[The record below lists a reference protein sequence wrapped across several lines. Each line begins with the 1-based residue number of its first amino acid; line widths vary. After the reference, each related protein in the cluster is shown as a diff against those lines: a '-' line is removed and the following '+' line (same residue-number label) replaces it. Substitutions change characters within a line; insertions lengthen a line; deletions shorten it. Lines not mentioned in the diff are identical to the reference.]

1 MCYVRP
7 PSNVLFRPQ
16 PQPSKFEITCIK
28 MERNTYTVGRK
39 LKSLRPCWKI
49 FDVLGVNPIPK
60 FKMSTF
66 LNFNYYLT
74 SWAFEVS
81 KSAQCTH
88 SQVIASQA
96 CLFYFK
102 SRVLRSKTSWNKS
115 HTLKEKQ
122 NKLKQELYFKR
133 EAKQAETRLL
143 ISDCVWYLIHGT
155 TCYFWKLFSPT
166 ALQRNIARYQITL
179 VAAQGSGLS
188 QTTDQS
194 VILRLLFQDCL

>member
-7 PSNVLFRPQ
+7 LSNVLFRPQ
-16 PQPSKFEITCIK
+16 PQPSKFEITCIT

-49 FDVLGVNPIPK
+49 FDVLGVNPTPK

-102 SRVLRSKTSWNKS
+102 SRVLRSKTSWNK
-115 HTLKEKQ
+115 TPNIWLC
-122 NKLKQELYFKR
+122 
-133 EAKQAETRLL
+133 L
-143 ISDCVWYLIHGT
+143 IFDTW
-155 TCYFWKLFSPT
+155 
-166 ALQRNIARYQITL
+166 
-179 VAAQGSGLS
+179 
-188 QTTDQS
+188 DD
-194 VILRLLFQDCL
+194 LLFLEVVFTNSPSEEYCSVSNHPSSSPGFRLVPNDWSIRNFETVVSRLFVIASSRAICVMNYVLF